1 MSTMRVTIV
10 LEFHDVEPGT
20 DHDERVIDTL
30 VNACDS
36 IESRFDADAC
46 WVHEAKFISTADEA

>member
-10 LEFHDVEPGT
+10 LEFHDVEPGSER
-20 DHDERVIDTL
+20 DESIIDTL
-30 VNACDS
+30 TSACES

-46 WVHEAKFISTADEA
+46 WVHEAEFISTTDEA